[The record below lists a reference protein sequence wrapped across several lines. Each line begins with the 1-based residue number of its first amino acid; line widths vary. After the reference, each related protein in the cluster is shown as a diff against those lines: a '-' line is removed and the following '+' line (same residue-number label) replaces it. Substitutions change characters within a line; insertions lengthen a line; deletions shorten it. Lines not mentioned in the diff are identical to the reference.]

1 MTLKEAIINQGN
13 SAEEAQLIIDTL
25 VEDFL
30 AGSNPEELL
39 DDQELEL
46 DYLQDLLDACEAYEG
61 GQS

>member
-13 SAEEAQLIIDTL
+13 TAEEAQLIIDTL

-30 AGSNPEELL
+30 TGDNPEELL
-39 DDQELEL
+39 DDQGLEL
-46 DYLQDLLDACEAYEG
+46 NYLQDLLDACEVHEG

>member
-1 MTLKEAIINQGN
+1 MTLKEAIMNQGN
-13 SAEEAQLIIDTL
+13 TIEEAQLIIDTL

-46 DYLQDLLDACEAYEG
+46 DYLPELLDACEAYEG
-61 GQS
+61 GKE